1 MLQEKKGECLLELA
15 NRSMSDEISQKKLE
29 NLKIKDAAKFELL
42 IEPQKS
48 DQNDQKK
55 SLSFTSLQIKD
66 EETPKGQNFEDRV
79 VRSSDPVIIPQVSL
93 SHRIPDSTTV
103 NYQVLADHDPQTSK
117 TACKKA

>member
-48 DQNDQKK
+48 DQND
-55 SLSFTSLQIKD
+55 
-66 EETPKGQNFEDRV
+66 
-79 VRSSDPVIIPQVSL
+79 
-93 SHRIPDSTTV
+93 
-103 NYQVLADHDPQTSK
+103 
-117 TACKKA
+117 